1 MSSIGPICR
10 FRLAILQITEM
21 ITTDEFR
28 KIQWLFSDELNSR
41 DPTDTTVSGAF
52 AFFQRLIDRNLIN
65 KTDVS
70 KLIKVLDC
78 VGCFRASQLLKGI
91 CISKG
96 KFISNLSFSLKTKDY
111 QTEIDEQNQLS
122 IVNEQPSSSFL
133 PIANEPSPPSDSETD
148 PNGRRKQIQINRYAS
163 IFLFN

>member
-78 VGCFRASQLLKGI
+78 VGCFRASQLL
-91 CISKG
+91 
-96 KFISNLSFSLKTKDY
+96 
-111 QTEIDEQNQLS
+111 
-122 IVNEQPSSSFL
+122 
-133 PIANEPSPPSDSETD
+133 
-148 PNGRRKQIQINRYAS
+148 
-163 IFLFN
+163 